1 MSSKVKDSEEVVPQ
15 LRNMQDIRKLNSSTS
30 FPIYDWIEYNRA
42 HPS

>member
-1 MSSKVKDSEEVVPQ
+1 MSSKVKDSEEVVLQ